1 MNMNL
6 SKPNEKKSPLRV
18 GSVCSGI
25 GGFDLAFMQAG
36 FEVVWACEIDPQ
48 AREVLRLQ
56 WPDLIIYADITKL
69 RSIDGIEGIDVLCG
83 GTPCQSFSIAGLR
96 KGLADPRGNLAL
108 IFLGLVDRFRPR
120 WVVWE
125 NVPGVHSSWS
135 DVAAHPAD
143 EKAGEIIAKIKSLG
157 EELGIDSIANLGLGD
172 FEEVDQS
179 NDFDCFVAGL
189 EKLGYGVATT
199 ILDAQYFGLAQRRKR
214 VFVVGYAGG
223 RWERAA
229 AVLFDR
235 SCMRGDF
242 ASVGE
247 EGDGAAD
254 DTANGPFG
262 GCGEGAE

>member
-1 MNMNL
+1 MNCDQM
-6 SKPNEKKSPLRV
+6 NEKKSKLRV

-25 GGFDLAFMQAG
+25 GGFDLAFLQAG

-48 AREVLRLQ
+48 AREMLRFHY
-56 WPDLIIYADITKL
+56 PDLVIYADITKL
-69 RSIDGIEGIDVLCG
+69 RSIEGIEGIDVLCG

-108 IFLGLVDRFRPR
+108 VFLGLVEWFRPG

-135 DVAAHPAD
+135 DVETHPAG
-143 EKAGEIIAKIKSLG
+143 EKAGEIIANIKGLG
-157 EELGIDSIANLGLGD
+157 QELGVDAIQDLGPGN

-179 NDFDCFVAGL
+179 NDFDCFLAGL

-214 VFVVGYAGG
+214 VFVVGCAGG

-235 SCMRGDF
+235 SCMRGDS
-242 ASVGE
+242 ASIGD
-247 EGDGAAD
+247 EGNGAAGD
-254 DTANGPFG
+254 DANGLVSG
-262 GCGEGAE
+262 GEGGE

>member
-1 MNMNL
+1 MNCDQINDK
-6 SKPNEKKSPLRV
+6 KPKLRV

-25 GGFDLAFMQAG
+25 GGFDLAFLQAG
-36 FEVVWACEIDPQ
+36 FDVVWACEIDPQ
-48 AREVLRLQ
+48 AREVLRVQ
-56 WPDLIIYADITKL
+56 WPDLVIYADITKL
-69 RSIDGIEGIDVLCG
+69 RSIEGIEGIDVLCG

-108 IFLGLVDRFRPR
+108 IFLGLVEWFRPR

-135 DVAAHPAD
+135 DVAAHPAG
-143 EKAGEIIAKIKSLG
+143 EKAAEFVAKIKSLG
-157 EELGIDSIANLGLGD
+157 AVLGIDAIANLGPGD

-179 NDFDCFVAGL
+179 NDFDSFVASL

-199 ILDAQYFGLAQRRKR
+199 VLDAQYFGLAQRRKR
-214 VFVVGYAGG
+214 VFVVGCAGG

-247 EGDGAAD
+247 EGDGAAGD
-254 DTANGPFG
+254 IANGPDG
-262 GCGEGAE
+262 GGGGKE

>member
-1 MNMNL
+1 MNL
-6 SKPNEKKSPLRV
+6 HKPNEQQPKLRV

-25 GGFDLAFMQAG
+25 GGFDLAFLQTG
-36 FEVVWACEIDPQ
+36 FEVVWACEIDRQ
-48 AREVLRLQ
+48 ARETLRFQ
-56 WPDLIIYADITKL
+56 WPDLVIYGDITKL
-69 RSIDGIEGIDVLCG
+69 RSIEGIEGIDVLCG

-108 IFLGLVDRFRPR
+108 LFLGVVDRFRPR

-135 DVAAHPAD
+135 DVQTHPAG
-143 EKAGEIIAKIKSLG
+143 EAAGEIIAKVKSLG
-157 EELGIDSIANLGLGD
+157 KELGVDAIANLRPGD

-179 NDFDCFVAGL
+179 NDFDCFLAAL
-189 EKLGYGVATT
+189 EKLGYGVGTT

-214 VFVVGYAGG
+214 VFVIGCAGG

-247 EGDGAAD
+247 DGEGSAGGAA
-254 DTANGPFG
+254 NGSDGRDG
-262 GCGEGAE
+262 GQ